1 MTQCFIWMEKKVET
15 RHLDPTESPTSHEP
29 NQLVLLIP
37 EAAAHGV
44 EQKELDLA
52 GRHRGRG

>member
-1 MTQCFIWMEKKVET
+1 MEKKVET